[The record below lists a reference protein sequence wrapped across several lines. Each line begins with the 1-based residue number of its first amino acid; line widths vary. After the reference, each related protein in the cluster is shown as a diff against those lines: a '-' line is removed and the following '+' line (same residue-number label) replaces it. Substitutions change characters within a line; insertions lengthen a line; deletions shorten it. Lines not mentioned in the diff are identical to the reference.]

1 MKKYF
6 VFLGIAALTLA
17 ACTKTEIDETAIPD
31 QKIEFNVASYVPQ
44 TRADNYVSLV
54 KETTTFSTMAYLH
67 AEGVTTVQD
76 YFGATGETIT
86 ADNATNPSAWL
97 PSHDYYWPKS
107 KKSYINFVSWY
118 DNGGK
123 PTIDKTAK
131 TMTWSERTIATT
143 DNIMFADVAWH
154 YNTNTT
160 STENNTMFGAPEGT
174 KVFGQNQVKAGVPTL
189 FHHALSK
196 LNIKAQCNPVEKADS
211 RDATKKTTWDVTL
224 ENIKITN
231 TYNAGTLAL
240 TVTEPT
246 PLPDPIV
253 GKTSPWTGSW
263 APSGTASGI
272 TMANTSTLNTELVDV
287 LAEQSVL
294 PQTLGDEAYLE
305 FDLHIIT
312 KFNGAQYSEEK
323 PHVKVAL
330 KTLVGTAAGSTP
342 ITEWKMNYK
351 YIYKIIIN
359 PETTTVKFDPAVV
372 EWVTYT
378 PDSEYNVPAGQI

>member
-131 TMTWSERTIATT
+131 TMTWSNRTIATT

-174 KVFGQNQVKAGVPTL
+174 TVFGQNQVKAGVPTL

-211 RDATKKTTWDVTL
+211 KDASKKTTWDVTL
-224 ENIKITN
+224 ENIKITD

-246 PLPDPIV
+246 LPDPIV

-263 APSGTASGI
+263 ATSGTASGI
-272 TMANTSTLNTELVDV
+272 TMANTSTLTTELVDV

-294 PQTLGDEAYLE
+294 PQSLANAKLK

-312 KFNGAQYSEEK
+312 KFAGTQYSEEII
-323 PHVKVAL
+323 PVEVAL
-330 KTLVGTAAGSTP
+330 NTLGTTH

-351 YIYKIIIN
+351 YLYKIIVN
-359 PETTTVKFDPAVV
+359 PETTTVKFDPAVI
-372 EWVTYT
+372 EWVEDTNAPT
-378 PDSEYNVPAGQI
+378 YNVPTGQI